1 MYITNAHI
9 PSLFL
14 CSGGRKMLL
23 NTGIPYPLKFFKIS
37 QTMLF
42 LYHVWIIKLSL
53 ILSIYRKKYDT
64 QNK

>member
-14 CSGGRKMLL
+14 CSGGRKILVSK
-23 NTGIPYPLKFFKIS
+23 YPLKFFKIS

-53 ILSIYRKKYDT
+53 ILSIYIKKYDT